1 MERPLTAVVLT
12 FGVFLGLVVG
22 VKYAVARRAWT
33 DYRATRD
40 SVPGLQKA
48 AWALIKVT
56 FTRGGL
62 VVLLC
67 LAAVG
72 WAAVGGH

>member
-1 MERPLTAVVLT
+1 MAFIL
-12 FGVFLGLVVG
+12 LVRSG
-22 VKYAVARRAWT
+22 SPSEHGSAINQAESFRRAWT
-33 DYRATRD
+33 DYTATRD

-48 AWALIKVT
+48 AWALIRVT

-72 WAAVGGH
+72 WAAVGGER